1 MARQLTEKQQKF
13 LDVLFDQAGGN
24 VVEAKKLAGYSENN
38 STTEIVK
45 SLKEEIVEI
54 TQLYMARNAPVAAM
68 SLVDGMVDPTQ
79 LGLRD
84 KLVAAKDLLDR
95 VGLAKTEKLQVE
107 ASNGLM
113 ILPPKDIALPS
124 IVILEFANLA
134 FAIDP
139 PNIALVIP
147 LALTCKVPSSSN
159 PRLLSSTLTL
169 KTLLE
174 ADNPSPANKVAKS
187 VNDSFAAV
195 PFAPPSKNKI

>member
-113 ILPPKDIALPS
+113 ILPPKDRDDDEES
-124 IVILEFANLA
+124 
-134 FAIDP
+134 
-139 PNIALVIP
+139 
-147 LALTCKVPSSSN
+147 
-159 PRLLSSTLTL
+159 
-169 KTLLE
+169 
-174 ADNPSPANKVAKS
+174 
-187 VNDSFAAV
+187 
-195 PFAPPSKNKI
+195 

>member
-95 VGLAKTEKLQVE
+95 VGLSKTEKLQVE

-113 ILPPKDIALPS
+113 ILPPKDR
-124 IVILEFANLA
+124 
-134 FAIDP
+134 D
-139 PNIALVIP
+139 
-147 LALTCKVPSSSN
+147 SN
-159 PRLLSSTLTL
+159 EES
-169 KTLLE
+169 
-174 ADNPSPANKVAKS
+174 
-187 VNDSFAAV
+187 
-195 PFAPPSKNKI
+195 